1 MTTSSISETLEVE
14 EKRYCCDCKFLVGV
28 RYKPELAKERWKCG
42 HEKNHHRKVFDVVT
56 GLEEQLYILN
66 FIHDLRAESAPV
78 HLCGIEGRWWEKYI
92 EPDYYHR
99 EPTIGGKEAVAI
111 ELEVFDAETLEKN
124 RQAARE
130 AIELRK
136 KQKLTGQDFSNL

>member
-1 MTTSSISETLEVE
+1 MTTSSISEIPQVKE
-14 EKRYCCDCKFLVGV
+14 EKKFCCDCKFLLGLRHRDDLVSD
-28 RYKPELAKERWKCG
+28 WKCVHPNNLTVNKIELDLVLG
-42 HEKNHHRKVFDVVT
+42 VDKYIREYR
-56 GLEEQLYILN
+56 EENIYK
-66 FIHDLRAESAPV
+66 LRETY
-78 HLCGIEGRWWEKYI
+78 CGKDGIWYEEYI
-92 EPDYYHR
+92 EPDYSKR